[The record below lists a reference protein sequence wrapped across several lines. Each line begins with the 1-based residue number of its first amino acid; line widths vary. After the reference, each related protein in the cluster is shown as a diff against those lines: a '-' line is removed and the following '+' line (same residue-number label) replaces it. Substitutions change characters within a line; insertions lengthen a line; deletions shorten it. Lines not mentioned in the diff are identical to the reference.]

1 MACCI
6 GIHSAESFLLIA
18 LTSKGITMTFLDKFC
33 PKIIVSILS
42 LAMKKNALILK
53 SLESVKVCVR
63 SKFSDFEN

>member
-42 LAMKKNALILK
+42 LAIKNASILK

-63 SKFSDFEN
+63 SKISDFEN